1 MAPIGPRE
9 NAAVVRSRHTLV
21 MRVCRCGTS
30 HRQCPLC
37 RDNEGMAHLLI
48 VEDDELL
55 RDGLSAQLMQA
66 GHRIDTAA
74 DGQQA
79 LQLLQTVLFDGV
91 VLDLGLP
98 KVDGLTVLRT
108 LRQRLPALPVL
119 ILTARDGVEDRVA
132 GLNAG
137 ADDYLTK
144 PFNLDELRA
153 RLQSMLRRAS
163 LPAFGNTTTTR
174 GAGVGQLRLDPQL
187 PRAWL
192 GDEAIDLTQREWAL
206 LDLLVRH
213 SGQVVSRE
221 DVLEAWQSD
230 PGEPGTVAS
239 NALEV
244 YVHRLRRKLAGA
256 PLNIRNVRGLGY
268 MLETTAA

>member
-1 MAPIGPRE
+1 
-9 NAAVVRSRHTLV
+9 
-21 MRVCRCGTS
+21 
-30 HRQCPLC
+30 
-37 RDNEGMAHLLI
+37 MAHLLI

-55 RDGLSAQLMQA
+55 RDGLNAQLMQA
-66 GHRIDTAA
+66 GHRITTAE
-74 DGQQA
+74 DGQIA
-79 LQLLQTVLFDGV
+79 LDLLQSTAFDGV

-98 KVDGLTVLRT
+98 RVDGLTVLRR

-119 ILTARDGVEDRVA
+119 VLTARDGVEDRVA

-144 PFNLDELRA
+144 PFNLDELQA

-163 LPAFGNTTTTR
+163 LPAFGTAAPAPAATS
-174 GAGVGQLRLDPQL
+174 GALRLETHP

-221 DVLEAWQSD
+221 DVLAAWQAE
-230 PGEPGTVAS
+230 PGEAGALAS

-244 YVHRLRRKLAGA
+244 YVHRLRRKLAGSA
-256 PLNIRNVRGLGY
+256 LNIRNIRGLGY
-268 MLETTAA
+268 LLEVATGASA

>member
-1 MAPIGPRE
+1 MAY
-9 NAAVVRSRHTLV
+9 
-21 MRVCRCGTS
+21 
-30 HRQCPLC
+30 
-37 RDNEGMAHLLI
+37 LLI

-79 LQLLQTVLFDGV
+79 LDCLQASSFDGV

-98 KVDGLTVLRT
+98 KVDGLSVLRT

-144 PFNLDELRA
+144 PFNMDELRA

-163 LPAFGNTTTTR
+163 LPAFGSASPIPLR
-174 GAGVGQLRLDPQL
+174 GAGLGQLRLDTQL

-206 LDLLVRH
+206 LELLVRH

-221 DVLEAWQSD
+221 DVLQAWQGD
-230 PGEPGTVAS
+230 PGEPGTMAS

-244 YVHRLRRKLAGA
+244 YVHRLRRKLAGST
-256 PLNIRNVRGLGY
+256 LNIRNVRGLGY
-268 MLETTAA
+268 LLETAAA